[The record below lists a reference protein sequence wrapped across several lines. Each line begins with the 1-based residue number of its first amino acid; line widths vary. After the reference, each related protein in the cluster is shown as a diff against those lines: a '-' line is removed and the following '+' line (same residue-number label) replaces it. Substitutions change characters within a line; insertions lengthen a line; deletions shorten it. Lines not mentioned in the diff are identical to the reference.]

1 MRYIDRYRCPPFRGR
16 PGRKGRLMRIRKDN
30 ELQDEELDFIASV
43 SDALAHPVRLRL
55 FRYVMTANRQMETV
69 CNRDLVEVSGYAQ
82 ATISQHM
89 RKLLVSGLVEGRKK
103 ESYTYYYVN
112 LGVLGRYLN
121 SVKKL
126 NSPV

>member
-1 MRYIDRYRCPPFRGR
+1 
-16 PGRKGRLMRIRKDN
+16 MRIRKDN

-89 RKLLVSGLVEGRKK
+89 KKLVQAGLVETRRQDKRTC
-103 ESYTYYYVN
+103 YFAN
-112 LGVLGRYLN
+112 FGVLMRYVDLTKRY
-121 SVKKL
+121 SVVEAYL
-126 NSPV
+126 